1 MLQQVTVKQLA
12 SALFRALQT
21 NMPIAPL
28 KKQWPEMDI
37 KDAYAIST
45 QMLALRTQHNGEIMT
60 GKKVGITSAAVQEF
74 MRVTEP
80 DFGFLTDAMVHQD
93 GAEINLLTTLIQ
105 PRVEAEIGFI
115 LSRELHGPCVTEQ
128 DVLDAT
134 AAIAPCLEIVDS
146 RIKDWRIK
154 IEDTIADNASSGA
167 YVLGRARAN
176 AKDYDLSQLNVE
188 LRKNGRSLSQGQ
200 SSIVL
205 GNPLTAVAWLANTLA
220 QFGHHLRCGEIV
232 LSGSVVTPVP
242 VLAGDLV
249 EMTLGGVGNAT
260 IKFT

>member
-93 GAEINLLTTLIQ
+93 GAEINL
-105 PRVEAEIGFI
+105 
-115 LSRELHGPCVTEQ
+115 
-128 DVLDAT
+128 
-134 AAIAPCLEIVDS
+134 
-146 RIKDWRIK
+146 
-154 IEDTIADNASSGA
+154 
-167 YVLGRARAN
+167 
-176 AKDYDLSQLNVE
+176 
-188 LRKNGRSLSQGQ
+188 
-200 SSIVL
+200 
-205 GNPLTAVAWLANTLA
+205 
-220 QFGHHLRCGEIV
+220 
-232 LSGSVVTPVP
+232 
-242 VLAGDLV
+242 
-249 EMTLGGVGNAT
+249 
-260 IKFT
+260 